1 MRSDMGSAVA
11 DQTRTTTR
19 SCRTQ
24 KRAVHAYSPGVAA
37 VPAAAAAAVTAALLA
52 AAAAATVIRQF
63 TD

>member
-19 SCRTQ
+19 SCR
-24 KRAVHAYSPGVAA
+24 VHAYSPGVAA
-37 VPAAAAAAVTAALLA
+37 VPAAAAAAAAVTAALLA
-52 AAAAATVIRQF
+52 AAAAAAVIRQF